1 MKIFF
6 KIISLL
12 ISISIGIFA
21 FAQNP
26 FSELYKS
33 YDIESGKQGGK
44 LILSITS
51 DPKSFNPI
59 VAQET
64 STTQITSYIFEG
76 LTRTDPL
83 SLEVLPN
90 LAKSWKTEDGKVWIF
105 NLRRDVYWNDGV
117 KFTSKDVVFTFE
129 DLIYNPNIP
138 NSSKDTFTL
147 EGKQIKV
154 EAIDS
159 YKVKFTLPFIFSPFL
174 RALSQDIL
182 PFHKYASLVK
192 EGKFSFGLSLDS
204 KPDYIVGTG
213 PFCLDRYLPGE
224 RVVLKRNKFYYKK
237 DSQQKKLPYLDK
249 IIFVI
254 LPNADTALLKFLEQE
269 TDYYALRPQDLGI
282 LGPLQK
288 KNNFKIYNSGPTFG
302 SNFLVLNQNGGIN
315 PITKKSFVE
324 PYKLKWFRNKLFRE
338 AIAYAIN
345 REKIIDVLMNGLG
358 TAQYSPVSQANAYYH
373 TEDIKKYPFD
383 SQKAKDILIAL
394 GFSDK
399 NNDGIFEDKE
409 GNRIEISLFTNAN
422 DTQRI
427 QIATLIKKDLEA
439 IGIKINFLPLDFNNL
454 VSKLTAVFDWEMI
467 LIGLTGGIE
476 PYFGKNV
483 WSYKGNLHMWNP
495 SKRPIFA
502 YEEKIEGIF
511 NTASKTLDDEKRKD
525 LYASWQRI
533 ASEELPLIYTVTPNA
548 IYAVRNRFGNLYPT
562 VYGGAF
568 SQIEYIYI
576 KDSQ

>member
-6 KIISLL
+6 KIGLFLVSA
-12 ISISIGIFA
+12 SMGILVFA
-21 FAQNP
+21 ENP
-26 FSELYKS
+26 FTELHQS
-33 YDIESGKQGGK
+33 YDIECGNKGGK

-83 SLEVLPN
+83 SLEVIPN
-90 LAKSWKTEDGKVWIF
+90 LAKSWKTEGGKVWIF
-105 NLRRDVYWNDGV
+105 NLREDVYWNDGV
-117 KFTSKDVVFTFE
+117 KFTSKDVVFTFNF
-129 DLIYNPNIP
+129 LIYNPDIP
-138 NSSKDTFTL
+138 TSSKDIFTI
-147 EGKQIKV
+147 EGKEIIV
-154 EAIDS
+154 EAVGE
-159 YKVKFTLPFIFSPFL
+159 YTVKFVLPSVFSPFL

-182 PFHKYASLVK
+182 PFHKYASLAK

-204 KPDYIVGTG
+204 KPEDIVGTG
-213 PFCLDRYLPGE
+213 PFCLKKYLPGE
-224 RVVLKRNKFYYKK
+224 RVVLGRNPFYYKENSCGK
-237 DSQQKKLPYLDK
+237 RLPYLDK
-249 IIFVI
+249 IIFII
-254 LPNADTALLKFLEQE
+254 LPNADTALLKFLEKE
-269 TDYYALRPQDLGI
+269 TDYYSLRPQDLGI

-288 KNNFKIYNSGPTFG
+288 KNNFNIYNSGPTFG

-324 PYKLKWFRNKLFRE
+324 PYKLKWFRNKLFRK
-338 AIAYAIN
+338 AIAYSIN

-358 TAQYSPVSQANAYYH
+358 TAQYSPVSKANRYYY
-373 TEDIKKYPFD
+373 TEDVKKYPYD
-383 SQKAKDILIAL
+383 PKKAKNILDIM

-399 NNDGIFEDKE
+399 NNDGILEDE
-409 GNRIEISLFTNAN
+409 EQQRMEINLFTNAN

-427 QIATLIKKDLEA
+427 QIATLVKKDLEA

-454 VSKLTAVFDWEMI
+454 VSKLTATFDWEMI

-495 SKRPIFA
+495 NKVSIA
-502 YEEKIEGIF
+502 SYEEKIEEIF
-511 NTASKTLDDEKRKD
+511 NIASKTLNDEKRKD
-525 LYASWQRI
+525 FYATWQRI

-548 IYAVRNRFGNLYPT
+548 IYAVRNKFGNLYPT

-568 SQIEYIYI
+568 SQIEHIYI
-576 KDSQ
+576 KDNQ